1 MKRIALHLLML
12 LVGMPTAFSQHLPVI
27 RASSKV
33 VDVRDGDHF
42 RKGLWYIMPE
52 KHPDHYY
59 VEIPHKPHKVTFY
72 TDKDSISFDAR
83 YGGKYNFVIL
93 LNGKDSCYTQ
103 LIADYRSLRNPGG
116 LGNQPDTIPFELGDN
131 NKIFI
136 QASLNHSPDLKFQF
150 DFGSDGL
157 SIKSSTNGKV
167 KLNQANN
174 LRIGKLRWDSLKF
187 EVYDRNMTRREEGL
201 LGNSLFLDKVVEL
214 NYDKRVM
221 VIRDSLPDI
230 SGYIKQ
236 PLVLWG
242 PLPMIQAGVSG
253 EKFWFIY
260 DSGDS
265 GQAYISADMAERYH
279 LYDQLNPI
287 ITFGH
292 RKVGR
297 IEDLTIGGQHFRNLS
312 IVMATPGTEQE
323 YSVLGNGVLKR
334 FNVIMDNRNGFIYL
348 KTNGLFHE
356 PFENTE
362 LQIYGLIAAAVI
374 VLAVVIIIIRWLYK
388 RREARKKLKHE

>member
-1 MKRIALHLLML
+1 MKKTIFHLLIL
-12 LVGMPTAFSQHLPVI
+12 LVITPRTFSQHLPVI

-52 KHPDHYY
+52 KRPDHYY

-72 TDKDSISFDAR
+72 ADKDSISFDAR
-83 YGGKYNFVIL
+83 YGHKYNFVIL

-103 LIADYRSLRNPGG
+103 VIADYRSLRSPGE
-116 LGNQPDTIPFELGDN
+116 LGKQADTIPFELGDN

-136 QASLNHSPDLKFQF
+136 YASLNHVPKLKFQF

-157 SIKSSTNGKV
+157 SIKSSTNKKV
-167 KLNQANN
+167 KLKSANDVQ
-174 LRIGKLRWDSLKF
+174 IGKLHWDSLKF
-187 EVYDRNMTRREEGL
+187 DVYDHNMTRREEGL
-201 LGNSLFLDKVVEL
+201 LSNSLFLDKIVEL

-221 VIRDSLPDI
+221 VIRDSLPNV

-242 PLPMIQAGVSG
+242 ALPMMQVETSGV
-253 EKFWFIY
+253 EIWFIY

-265 GQAYISADMAERYH
+265 GQAYISADIAEKYH
-279 LYDQLNPI
+279 LYDHVKSI
-287 ITFGH
+287 ISIGH
-292 RKVGR
+292 RKIGR
-297 IEDLTIGGQHFRNLS
+297 IDDVVFAGYHFHNLS
-312 IVMATPGTEQE
+312 VVLATPGTKQE
-323 YSVLGNGVLKR
+323 YSVLGNAVLKR
-334 FNVIMDNRNGFIYL
+334 FNVIIDNRNGFIYL
-348 KTNGLFHE
+348 KANSLKNE

-362 LQIYGLIAAAVI
+362 VQVYGSIAAAVLVLLLVLYI
-374 VLAVVIIIIRWLYK
+374 VRWLFK
-388 RREARKKLKHE
+388 R